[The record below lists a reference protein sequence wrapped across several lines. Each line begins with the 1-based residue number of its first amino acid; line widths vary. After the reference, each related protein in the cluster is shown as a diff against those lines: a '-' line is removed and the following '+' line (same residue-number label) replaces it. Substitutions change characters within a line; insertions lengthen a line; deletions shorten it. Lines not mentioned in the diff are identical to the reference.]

1 MLLQHIRTAEPSVE
15 AAIAFNLVHLALV
28 APQDAFVDIVRAF
41 CFINRTTRIGED
53 RQLNDMVIVPI
64 RFKACWW
71 LILVHRSWLRRQDL
85 RKR

>member
-28 APQDAFVDIVRAF
+28 APQDAFVDIIRAF

-64 RFKACWW
+64 KFRG
-71 LILVHRSWLRRQDL
+71 LLVAHLTS
-85 RKR
+85 

>member
-28 APQDAFVDIVRAF
+28 APQDAFVDIIRAF

-53 RQLNDMVIVPI
+53 RQLNDMVIAPI
-64 RFKACWW
+64 EFRS
-71 LILVHRSWLRRQDL
+71 LLVAHLTS
-85 RKR
+85 

>member
-41 CFINRTTRIGED
+41 CFINRTSRIGED
-53 RQLNDMVIVPI
+53 PQLNDMVVAPI
-64 RFKACWW
+64 ESKRS
-71 LILVHRSWLRRQDL
+71 LVAHLTYRYWLRRPDL

>member
-28 APQDAFVDIVRAF
+28 APQGAFVDIVRAF
-41 CFINRTTRIGED
+41 CFINRTSRIGED
-53 RQLNDMVIVPI
+53 RQLNDMVVVPI
-64 RFKACWW
+64 EFKGP
-71 LILVHRSWLRRQDL
+71 LVAHPTYRSWLRRPDL

>member
-28 APQDAFVDIVRAF
+28 APQDAFVDIIRAF

-53 RQLNDMVIVPI
+53 RQLNDMVTVLIK
-64 RFKACWW
+64 FKG
-71 LILVHRSWLRRQDL
+71 LLVAHPLYRSWPRRPDL
-85 RKR
+85 HKR